1 MNPRHLIP
9 QALTEASFAPYGRVL
24 QVPADGHGGQSI
36 NDGTSQRFELV
47 ANALLTDDAGR
58 PVISISRALA
68 RVLPMDLLGMERR
81 RLGSQSFVPLGA
93 ARRFVVV
100 VAAAGVPAEAQAG
113 QLQACVADG
122 SQANVALPLCLT
134 PAGGGRPW
142 GRSQGVML
150 APGTWHHGL
159 LALDA
164 GDYLVLERR
173 GDAVDCDLADLALPV
188 RLAWQG

>member
-1 MNPRHLIP
+1 MNLRHLIP
-9 QALTEASFAPYGRVL
+9 QALTETAFAPYGRVL
-24 QVPADGHGGQSI
+24 QVPAGGHGGQAI
-36 NDGTSQRFELV
+36 NEGTSQRFELV
-47 ANALLTDDAGR
+47 ADALLTADAGR

-68 RVLPMDLLGMERR
+68 RALPMDLLVMERH

-100 VAAAGVPAEAQAG
+100 VAAAGVPVESLAE
-113 QLQACVADG
+113 QLQAFVTDG
-122 SQANVALPLCLT
+122 
-134 PAGGGRPW
+134 R
-142 GRSQGVML
+142 QGVML

-173 GDAVDCDLADLALPV
+173 GDAVDCDLADLAPPV
-188 RLAWQG
+188 RLARPG